1 MENQVDTSPYKYNT
15 QLHMYR
21 PDGPLEPC
29 EVPEGYILRTARLE
43 DGPQWCHCCRDGY
56 LSIEEE
62 SQELFEKNMLSD
74 PNVSLDRI
82 FVLETQEH
90 QIVATAT
97 AMLTDDPT
105 HGRLHMVANPV
116 EFRGKGLSK
125 VVCWAVVDAL
135 QKLGRTTSSLST
147 DDFRLGAIK
156 TYLRL
161 GYLPVLYQEDME
173 ARWLDVMKIL
183 GYSTLQTVLRTDGV
197 HSEGPTLHL

>member
-1 MENQVDTSPYKYNT
+1 MANQDTSPYKYNT

-21 PDGPLEPC
+21 PDVPLAP
-29 EVPEGYILRTARLE
+29 VQIPEGYTLRSARLE

-56 LSIEEE
+56 LSVEEE
-62 SQELFEKNMLSD
+62 SQELFEKNMLND
-74 PNVSLDRI
+74 PAHVTLDHI
-82 FVLETQEH
+82 YVLENPEH

-105 HGRLHMVANPV
+105 HGKLHMVANPV
-116 EFRGKGLSK
+116 EFRGHGFSK
-125 VVCWAVVDAL
+125 VVCWAVVDTL

-161 GYLPVLYQEDME
+161 GYLPVLNREDME
-173 ARWLDVMKIL
+173 ARWLDVMKAL
-183 GYSTLQTVLRTDGV
+183 GYSSLKTMLHTDGV
-197 HSEGPTLHL
+197 YSEGPALTL